1 MRFRRLNFN
10 KFVINASGTYG
21 PFFRP
26 DYGMKKIEIS
36 ELFRIIAKMI
46 CS

>member
-1 MRFRRLNFN
+1 M
-10 KFVINASGTYG
+10 ASGTYG

-26 DYGMKKIEIS
+26 DYGMEKIEIS